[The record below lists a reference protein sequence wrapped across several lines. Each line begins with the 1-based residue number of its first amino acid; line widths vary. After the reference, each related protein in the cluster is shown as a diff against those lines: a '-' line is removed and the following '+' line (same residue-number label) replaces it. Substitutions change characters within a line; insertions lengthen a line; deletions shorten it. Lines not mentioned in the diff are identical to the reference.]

1 MATPTLPVA
10 PASHS
15 HYSSLLSPGVASK
28 YHESQA
34 VTVGFELKSVLHIR
48 MAANSC
54 LWSQLHAI
62 HRGEFPG
69 GREGQAVKG
78 QDRLK
83 TAGQVQNLVG
93 SLQSRPISTQEKEQ
107 ERGIQD

>member
-28 YHESQA
+28 YHERQA
-34 VTVGFELKSVLHIR
+34 VTVGFGLKSVLHIW
-48 MAANSC
+48 MATNSC

-69 GREGQAVKG
+69 GREGQVVKG
-78 QDRLK
+78 QD
-83 TAGQVQNLVG
+83 
-93 SLQSRPISTQEKEQ
+93 
-107 ERGIQD
+107 